1 MRKLLRTY
9 GRQAAAIAGLMTIGL
24 VVGAYILANQRLRFP
39 WEDTYRIGVELSTA
53 QAITP
58 GQGQVVAVAG
68 VTVGE
73 VASVR
78 LREGRALVEM
88 EIDREKLATVHADA
102 RVLVRPKTGLQD
114 MALQLDP
121 GSPRERALEPGD
133 VIPLA
138 ATRPNVNL
146 DQVLA
151 GLDADARGYLQ
162 ILLSSGGRGTAG
174 RGDDLRAIFRAGA
187 PAVERTRRITLALAA
202 RDRELR
208 RLVHG
213 LRVLAGAAAAKDR
226 DLVRLVDGANA
237 TLQTVA
243 AHDDELR
250 TSLDRLP
257 GTLQALR
264 GTLIEA
270 RPFARRLGPTLEALR
285 PAVRDL
291 AGALPRVDP
300 LLADARPAARRI
312 RSLIPPALPVARD
325 LDPAVRD
332 LAAVTPHLRR
342 AFDVLTYV
350 VNELGHNPEGD
361 EEGYLFWLTWFA
373 HNANSIL
380 SIDDAHGV
388 AWRGALLLSCSSYGA
403 LQDAAPLLSALV
415 ATPLCPEEP
424 GGGGPASGGPS
435 PTRGGGAP
443 EGPSPARGGGG
454 R

>member
-1 MRKLLRTY
+1 MTKQLRAHGWQLLAVLALMAV
-9 GRQAAAIAGLMTIGL
+9 GVAA
-24 VVGAYILANQRLRFP
+24 GAYILAHQRLRFP
-39 WEDTYRIGVELSTA
+39 WEDTYRVGVELSTA

-78 LREGRALVEM
+78 LREGRALVEL
-88 EIDREKLATVHADA
+88 EIDRDRLAAVHADA

-121 GSPRERALEPGD
+121 GSPGERRLREGE

-146 DQVLA
+146 DEILA
-151 GLDADARGYLQ
+151 GLDADARTYLR
-162 ILLSSGGRGTAG
+162 ILASAGGRGTAG
-174 RGDDLRAIFRAGA
+174 RGDDLRAVFRAGA
-187 PAVERTRRITLALAA
+187 PTVERTRRVAHTLAA

-208 RLVHG
+208 RLVHA
-213 LRVLAGAAAAKDR
+213 LRVLSGAAAEKDEE
-226 DLVRLVDGANA
+226 LVSLVDAANA
-237 TLQTVA
+237 TLTTVA
-243 AHDDELR
+243 EHDDDLR

-257 GTLQALR
+257 GTLEALR
-264 GTLIEA
+264 ETLSAA
-270 RPFARRLGPTLEALR
+270 RPFARRLRPTLEALR
-285 PAVRDL
+285 PVERDL
-291 AGALPRVDP
+291 AEALPRIDP
-300 LLADARPAARRI
+300 LLADARPAVRRV
-312 RSLIPPALPVARD
+312 RGLIPAALPIAAD
-325 LDPAVRD
+325 LDPTLRD

-350 VNELGHNPEGD
+350 VNELGHNPEGA

-388 AWRGALLLSCSSYGA
+388 AWRGALLLSCSSYGG
-403 LQDAAPLLSALV
+403 LQQAAPLLSAVV
-415 ATPLCPEEP
+415 ATPLCPED
-424 GGGGPASGGPS
+424 AS
-435 PTRGGGAP
+435 AP
-443 EGPSPARGGGG
+443 
-454 R
+454 